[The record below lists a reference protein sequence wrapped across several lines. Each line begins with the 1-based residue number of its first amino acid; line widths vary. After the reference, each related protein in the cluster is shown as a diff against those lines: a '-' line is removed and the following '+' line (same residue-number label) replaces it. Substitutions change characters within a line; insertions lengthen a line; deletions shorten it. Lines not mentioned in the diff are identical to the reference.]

1 MKYLVFIFLFG
12 CGVTA
17 QNVSEDT
24 KEEQE
29 FQKLLKKSQANI
41 QSQAAIQEVASK
53 EQKKI
58 VAQTVTKIVE
68 LKEENKELKVELNET
83 KAKLDSVSLD
93 TLVPFQLLPISR
105 KENI

>member
-24 KEEQE
+24 KEDQE

-41 QSQAAIQEVASK
+41 QSQAAIQEIASN

-68 LKEENKELKVELNET
+68 LNET
-83 KAKLDSVSLD
+83 KAKLDSVSAD
-93 TLVPFQLLPISR
+93 TLVPFVVLPIIPR
-105 KENI
+105 

>member
-24 KEEQE
+24 KEDQE

-41 QSQAAIQEVASK
+41 QTQAAIQEVASS

-58 VAQTVTKIVE
+58 VAETVTKIVE
-68 LKEENKELKVELNET
+68 LKEENKDLKVELNET

-93 TLVPFQLLPISR
+93 TLVPFVLLPVPR

>member
-24 KEEQE
+24 KEDQE
-29 FQKLLKKSQANI
+29 FQMLLKKSQVNI
-41 QSQAAIQEVASK
+41 QSQAAIQEVASN

-58 VAQTVTKIVE
+58 VAQTVNKIVE

-83 KAKLDSVSLD
+83 KAKLDSVSTD
-93 TLVPFQLLPISR
+93 TIMPYVLLPIPR
-105 KENI
+105 

>member
-24 KEEQE
+24 KEDQE

-41 QSQAAIQEVASK
+41 QTQAAIQEVASN

-58 VAQTVTKIVE
+58 VAETVTKIVE
-68 LKEENKELKVELNET
+68 LKEENKDLKVELNET
-83 KAKLDSVSLD
+83 KAKLDSVSVD
-93 TLVPFQLLPISR
+93 TLVPFVLLPIPR
-105 KENI
+105 

>member
-24 KEEQE
+24 KEDQE

-41 QSQAAIQEVASK
+41 QSQAAIQEVASN

-58 VAQTVTKIVE
+58 VAQTVNKIVE

-83 KAKLDSVSLD
+83 KAKLDSVSTD
-93 TLVPFQLLPISR
+93 TIMPYILLPIPR
-105 KENI
+105 

>member
-24 KEEQE
+24 KEDQE

-41 QSQAAIQEVASK
+41 QSQAAIQEVASN

-58 VAQTVTKIVE
+58 VAQTVNKIVE
-68 LKEENKELKVELNET
+68 LKEENKDLKVELNET
-83 KAKLDSVSLD
+83 KAKLDSVSTD
-93 TLVPFQLLPISR
+93 TIVPFVLLPIIPR
-105 KENI
+105 

>member
-17 QNVSEDT
+17 QNVSENT
-24 KEEQE
+24 KEDQE

-41 QSQAAIQEVASK
+41 QSQAAIQEVASN

-58 VAQTVTKIVE
+58 VAQTVNKIVE
-68 LKEENKELKVELNET
+68 LKEENKDLKVELNET
-83 KAKLDSVSLD
+83 KAKLDSVSTD
-93 TLVPFQLLPISR
+93 TIVPFVLLPIPR
-105 KENI
+105 

>member
-24 KEEQE
+24 KEDQE

-41 QSQAAIQEVASK
+41 QSQAAIQEVASN

-68 LKEENKELKVELNET
+68 LKEENKDLKVELKEV
-83 KAKLDSVSLD
+83 KVKLDSFNNDIDS
-93 TLVPFQLLPISR
+93 PFLILPLI
-105 KENI
+105 KK

>member
-17 QNVSEDT
+17 QDVSEDV
-24 KEEQE
+24 KEDQE
-29 FQKLLKKSQANI
+29 FQKLLKKSQASI
-41 QSQAAIQEVASK
+41 QSQAAIQEVASN

-58 VAQTVTKIVE
+58 VAQTVNKIVE

-83 KAKLDSVSLD
+83 KAKLDSVSTD
-93 TLVPFQLLPISR
+93 TIVPFVLLPIPR
-105 KENI
+105 

>member
-24 KEEQE
+24 KEDQE

-41 QSQAAIQEVASK
+41 QSQAAIQEVASN

-58 VAQTVTKIVE
+58 VAQTVNKIVE

-83 KAKLDSVSLD
+83 KAKLDSVSTD
-93 TLVPFQLLPISR
+93 TIMPYVLLPIPR
-105 KENI
+105 

>member
-17 QNVSEDT
+17 QDVSEDV
-24 KEEQE
+24 KEDQE

-41 QSQAAIQEVASK
+41 QSQAAIQEVASN

-58 VAQTVTKIVE
+58 VAQTVNKIVE

-83 KAKLDSVSLD
+83 KAKLDSVSTD
-93 TLVPFQLLPISR
+93 TIMPYVLLPIPR
-105 KENI
+105 

>member
-17 QNVSEDT
+17 QDVSEDL
-24 KEEQE
+24 KEDQE

-41 QSQAAIQEVASK
+41 QSQAEIQQIASS

-58 VAQTVTKIVE
+58 VAQTVNKIVE
-68 LKEENKELKVELNET
+68 LKEENKDLKVELNET
-83 KAKLDSVSLD
+83 KAKLDSVSTD
-93 TLVPFQLLPISR
+93 TIMPYILLPIPR
-105 KENI
+105 

>member
-17 QNVSEDT
+17 QDISEDT
-24 KEEQE
+24 KEDQE

-41 QSQAAIQEVASK
+41 QSQAAIQEVASN

-58 VAQTVTKIVE
+58 VAQTVNKIVE

-93 TLVPFQLLPISR
+93 TLVPFQLLPIPR
-105 KENI
+105 

>member
-24 KEEQE
+24 KEDQE

-41 QSQAAIQEVASK
+41 QSQAAIQQVASQAQK
-53 EQKKI
+53 EIVNQTVSKI
-58 VAQTVTKIVE
+58 VQ
-68 LKEENKELKVELNET
+68 LKEENKDLKVELNEV
-83 KAKLDSVSLD
+83 KVKLDSVSAD
-93 TLVPFQLLPISR
+93 TIVPFVLLPVPR
-105 KENI
+105 

>member
-24 KEEQE
+24 KEDQE

-41 QSQAAIQEVASK
+41 QSQAAIQEIASN

-68 LKEENKELKVELNET
+68 LKEENKDLKVELNET
-83 KAKLDSVSLD
+83 KAKLDSVSAD
-93 TLVPFQLLPISR
+93 TLVPFVVLPIIPR
-105 KENI
+105 

>member
-17 QNVSEDT
+17 QDVSEDV
-24 KEEQE
+24 KEDQE

-41 QSQAAIQEVASK
+41 QSQAQIQQIASS

-58 VAQTVTKIVE
+58 VTQAVTKIVE
-68 LKEENKELKVELNET
+68 LKEENKDLKVELNET
-83 KAKLDSVSLD
+83 KAKLDSAVTD
-93 TLVPFQLLPISR
+93 TIVPFVLLPIPR
-105 KENI
+105 

>member
-17 QNVSEDT
+17 QDVSEDVN
-24 KEEQE
+24 EDQE

-41 QSQAAIQEVASK
+41 QSQAQIQQIASS

-58 VAQTVTKIVE
+58 VTQAVTKIVE
-68 LKEENKELKVELNET
+68 LKEENKDLKVELNET
-83 KAKLDSVSLD
+83 KAKLDSVSTD
-93 TLVPFQLLPISR
+93 TIVPFVLLPIIPR
-105 KENI
+105 

>member
-17 QNVSEDT
+17 QDVSEDV
-24 KEEQE
+24 KEDQE

-41 QSQAAIQEVASK
+41 QTQAAIQEVASK

-58 VAQTVTKIVE
+58 VAQTITKIVE

-93 TLVPFQLLPISR
+93 TLVPFQLLPIPR
-105 KENI
+105 

>member
-24 KEEQE
+24 KEDQE

-41 QSQAAIQEVASK
+41 QSQAAIQEVASN

-58 VAQTVTKIVE
+58 VAQTVNKIVE
-68 LKEENKELKVELNET
+68 LKEENKDLKVELNET
-83 KAKLDSVSLD
+83 KAKLDSVSTD
-93 TLVPFQLLPISR
+93 TIVPFVLLPIPR
-105 KENI
+105 

>member
-17 QNVSEDT
+17 QDISEDV
-24 KEEQE
+24 KEDQE

-41 QSQAAIQEVASK
+41 QSQAAIQEVASN

-58 VAQTVTKIVE
+58 VAQTVNKIVE
-68 LKEENKELKVELNET
+68 LKEENKDLKVELNET
-83 KAKLDSVSLD
+83 KAKLDSVSTD
-93 TLVPFQLLPISR
+93 TIVPFVLLPIIPR
-105 KENI
+105 

>member
-24 KEEQE
+24 KEDQE

-41 QSQAAIQEVASK
+41 QSQAAIQEVASN

-58 VAQTVTKIVE
+58 VAQTVNKIVE

-83 KAKLDSVSLD
+83 KAKLDSVSTD
-93 TLVPFQLLPISR
+93 TIVPFVLLPIPR
-105 KENI
+105 

>member
-17 QNVSEDT
+17 QDISEDT
-24 KEEQE
+24 KEDQE

-41 QSQAAIQEVASK
+41 QSQAAIQEVASN

-58 VAQTVTKIVE
+58 VAQTVNKIVE
-68 LKEENKELKVELNET
+68 LKEENKDLKVELNET

-93 TLVPFQLLPISR
+93 TLVPFQLLPIPR
-105 KENI
+105 

>member
-24 KEEQE
+24 KEDQE

-41 QSQAAIQEVASK
+41 QSQAAIQEVASN

-58 VAQTVTKIVE
+58 VAQTVNKIVE
-68 LKEENKELKVELNET
+68 LKEENKDLKVELNET
-83 KAKLDSVSLD
+83 KAKLDSVSTD
-93 TLVPFQLLPISR
+93 TIMPYVLLPIPR
-105 KENI
+105 

>member
-17 QNVSEDT
+17 QDVSEDV
-24 KEEQE
+24 KEDQE

-41 QSQAAIQEVASK
+41 QSQAQIQQIASS

-58 VAQTVTKIVE
+58 VTQAVTKIVE
-68 LKEENKELKVELNET
+68 LKEENKDLKVELNET
-83 KAKLDSVSLD
+83 KAKLDSVSTD
-93 TLVPFQLLPISR
+93 TIVPFVLLPIPR
-105 KENI
+105 

>member
-24 KEEQE
+24 KEDQE
-29 FQKLLKKSQANI
+29 FQKLLKKSRANI
-41 QSQAAIQEVASK
+41 QNQAAIQEVASN

-58 VAQTVTKIVE
+58 VAETVNKIVE
-68 LKEENKELKVELNET
+68 LKEENKDLKVELNET
-83 KAKLDSVSLD
+83 KAKLDSVSVD
-93 TLVPFQLLPISR
+93 TLVPFVLLPIPR
-105 KENI
+105 

>member
-17 QNVSEDT
+17 QDVSEDV
-24 KEEQE
+24 KEDQE

-41 QSQAAIQEVASK
+41 QTQAAIQEVASS

-58 VAQTVTKIVE
+58 VAQTINKIVE

-93 TLVPFQLLPISR
+93 TLVPFVLLPVPR

>member
-1 MKYLVFIFLFG
+1 MKYLVFIFLLG

-24 KEEQE
+24 KEDQE

-41 QSQAAIQEVASK
+41 QSQAAIQEVASN

-68 LKEENKELKVELNET
+68 LKEENKYLKVELNET
-83 KAKLDSVSLD
+83 KAKLDSFNNDIDS
-93 TLVPFQLLPISR
+93 PFLILPLI
-105 KENI
+105 KK